1 MMLPTMMASRRVQ
14 VPDSHSGI
22 RIPRQNQMQCH
33 LVRGERRSSPQQP
46 PSPRTSSG
54 IWDTASHRSKSS
66 GPSFCAFTF
75 EPGSRFEQGLLEC
88 HVEVEVESF
97 VFSNVISHSGKQDKV
112 VEALSH
118 ALLQVRGKNP
128 SRIGVSELQ
137 ESLAVMVYSR
147 GFIVRQGDIIS

>member
-22 RIPRQNQMQCH
+22 RIPRQSQTQRH
-33 LVRGERRSSPQQP
+33 LVRGERNEAAPSSPSHQGPAVGYGIQP
-46 PSPRTSSG
+46 VTGARAP
-54 IWDTASHRSKSS
+54 
-66 GPSFCAFTF
+66 GPSFLPCFCTFTF

-97 VFSNVISHSGKQDKV
+97 VFSNVISYSGKQDKV

-128 SRIGVSELQ
+128 SRIEVSEL
-137 ESLAVMVYSR
+137 
-147 GFIVRQGDIIS
+147 

>member
-1 MMLPTMMASRRVQ
+1 M
-14 VPDSHSGI
+14 
-22 RIPRQNQMQCH
+22 
-33 LVRGERRSSPQQP
+33 VREMKQP
-46 PSPRTSSG
+46 PAAPVTKDQQWDMGYSQSPAQELR
-54 IWDTASHRSKSS
+54 
-66 GPSFCAFTF
+66 PSFLPCFCTFTF

-88 HVEVEVESF
+88 HVEVEIESF

-128 SRIGVSELQ
+128 SRKGDSELQ
-137 ESLAVMVYSR
+137 ESLAEMVYSR